1 MKKIFLL
8 FGFITFATLLTRV
21 NAQEAADPGNGR
33 EKIKA
38 LEIGYFTRQLSLSA
52 SEAERF
58 WPLFN
63 KYRQELKATVKNK
76 EIHDELE
83 RQQKAL
89 DVRKKYRKDF
99 CRILDEERGRKVYE
113 TEDNFRAMLRKEMQQ
128 RIKMRQDGIQP
139 QNKHK

>member
-1 MKKIFLL
+1 VKKIFLL
-8 FGFITFATLLTRV
+8 FGLITFATLLTRV
-21 NAQEAADPGNGR
+21 NAQETDNSGNGR
-33 EKIKA
+33 ERIKA
-38 LEIGYFTRQLSLSA
+38 LEIGYFTRQLNLSA
-52 SEAERF
+52 NEAERF

-76 EIHDELE
+76 DIHDELE

-99 CRILDEERGRKVYE
+99 CGILDEERGQKVYE

>member
-1 MKKIFLL
+1 MKITFLL
-8 FGFITFATLLTRV
+8 FGFITFAALLTNV

-52 SEAERF
+52 NEAERF

-63 KYRQELKATVKNK
+63 KYRQELRATVKDK
-76 EIHDELE
+76 AIHDELE

-99 CRILDEERGRKVYE
+99 CGILDEERGRKVYE
-113 TEDNFRAMLRKEMQQ
+113 TEDNFKAMLRKEMQQ

-139 QNKHK
+139 QNKYK

>member
-1 MKKIFLL
+1 MKKTFLL

-21 NAQEAADPGNGR
+21 NAQEATDPGNGR

-52 SEAERF
+52 NEAERF

-63 KYRQELKATVKNK
+63 KYRQELRATVKNK
-76 EIHDELE
+76 DIHDELE

-99 CRILDEERGRKVYE
+99 CGILDEERGRKVYE

-128 RIKMRQDGIQP
+128 RIKMRQDGNQP

>member
-8 FGFITFATLLTRV
+8 FGFITFATLLTSV
-21 NAQEAADPGNGR
+21 NAQETADSVNGR
-33 EKIKA
+33 EKIKV
-38 LEIGYFTRQLSLSA
+38 LEIGYFTRQLRLSA
-52 SEAERF
+52 NEAERF

-63 KYRQELKATVKNK
+63 QYRQELRATIRDR
-76 EIHDELE
+76 EIRDELE

-99 CRILDEERGRKVYE
+99 CGILDEERGRKVYE

-128 RIKMRQDGIQP
+128 RIKMRQEGIPP

>member
-1 MKKIFLL
+1 MKKTFLL
-8 FGFITFATLLTRV
+8 FGFITFATLLTKV
-21 NAQEAADPGNGR
+21 DAQDSADPGNGR

-52 SEAERF
+52 HEAERF

-63 KYRQELKATVKNK
+63 KYRQELRATVKNK
-76 EIHDELE
+76 DIHDELE

-89 DVRKKYRKDF
+89 DIRKKYRKDF
-99 CRILDEERGRKVYE
+99 CEVLDEERGRKVYE
-113 TEDNFRAMLRKEMQQ
+113 TEDNFKAMLRKEMQQ

-139 QNKHK
+139 PNKHK